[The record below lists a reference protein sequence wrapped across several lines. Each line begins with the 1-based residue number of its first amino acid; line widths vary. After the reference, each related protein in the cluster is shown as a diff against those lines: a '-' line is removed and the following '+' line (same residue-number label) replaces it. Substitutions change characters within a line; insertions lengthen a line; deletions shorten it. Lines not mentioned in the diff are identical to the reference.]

1 MKKRAVTWIIIAV
14 ILVIIGSATVAAAM
28 FFNKWDFSGI
38 SSAEYETNTHELS
51 ESFTDI
57 SVNTYTANILFVPS
71 EDGKCRV
78 ECYEKTNLKH
88 TVSISGGKLS
98 INAEDETKW
107 YDNIGDFSEDY
118 ITIYLPES
126 QYVSLFINSNTSDI
140 EIPKDFGFQNIDIS
154 LSTGDVKNYA
164 SASDRISI
172 ETTTGLIYMENVSTS
187 AINLAVTTGDIFAD
201 SVKCKGDINI
211 IVSTGKVKLNDVRCT
226 SLISNGNTG
235 DIFLENVIAEKMF
248 SVERS
253 TGDIILNKSDAEE
266 IFVTTDTG
274 DVKGSLLNE
283 KVFIISTDTGDV
295 NVPGSVNGGRC
306 EITTDTGDINLSVR
320 R

>member
-98 INAEDETKW
+98 INAEDEPKW
-107 YDNIGDFSEDY
+107 YDNIGDFSEDN
-118 ITIYLPES
+118 ITIYLPEN
-126 QYVSLFINSNTSDI
+126 QYVSLFINSHTSDI
-140 EIPKDFGFQNIDIS
+140 EIPESFSFQNIDIS
-154 LSTGDVKNYA
+154 LRTGDVKNYA
-164 SASDRISI
+164 SASDKISI
-172 ETTTGLIYMENVSTS
+172 ETTTGSIYMENVSAS

-201 SVKCKGDINI
+201 SVKCEGDINI
-211 IVSTGKVKLNDVRCT
+211 IVSTGKVKLNDVRCA

-235 DIFLENVIAEKMF
+235 DIFLENVTAEKKF
-248 SVERS
+248 LVERS
-253 TGDIILNKSDAEE
+253 TGDVILNKSDAEE

-274 DVKGSLLNE
+274 DVMGSLTSE

-306 EITTDTGDINLSVR
+306 EITTDTGDINIKIK
-320 R
+320 